1 MALVSTVSKDSFNLM
16 LLFILDVGIGVI
28 AIFGVVAGFEFFKI
42 LDIVDIIGNSAAPT
56 RHTNFVT
63 GSSGFFLLLVG
74 TRSIL
79 RVRVRGRRVAGGS

>member
-1 MALVSTVSKDSFNLM
+1 MTLVSTVSKDSFNLV
-16 LLFILDVGIGVI
+16 LFFILDIGVGVI
-28 AIFGVVAGFEFFKI
+28 AIFGVVAGFEFFKV

-56 RHTNFVT
+56 GHANFVT

-79 RVRVRGRRVAGGS
+79 GVRVRGRRLAGGS